1 MSLLFSPPLSPPFP
15 LRGPSHP
22 ALVPGTPPY
31 HLPDRLHGG
40 GFRETTRRREAMEEE
55 AEEAERQA
63 RATAADDRRSA
74 ARRAA
79 EEEAEGWGSGEEGKE
94 GARAYKE
101 AARERKEHVD
111 REWTRLQE
119 EEQAQLNMDG
129 RMDAQLEAREKEM
142 RIEERRRSL
151 KDENRRLADES
162 TWATG
167 TSFVALALGHRHLA
181 QICFSGVLTHVLR
194 SSNPEDCPCLP
205 VSLSLFPS
213 ISLSPFPRPHF
224 PPSP

>member
-1 MSLLFSPPLSPPFP
+1 
-15 LRGPSHP
+15 
-22 ALVPGTPPY
+22 
-31 HLPDRLHGG
+31 
-40 GFRETTRRREAMEEE
+40 MEEE

-94 GARAYKE
+94 GARAHAE

-129 RMDAQLEAREKEM
+129 RMDAQLEAREKDM

-167 TSFVALALGHRHLA
+167 TSFVALGAR
-181 QICFSGVLTHVLR
+181 T
-194 SSNPEDCPCLP
+194 
-205 VSLSLFPS
+205 
-213 ISLSPFPRPHF
+213 
-224 PPSP
+224 